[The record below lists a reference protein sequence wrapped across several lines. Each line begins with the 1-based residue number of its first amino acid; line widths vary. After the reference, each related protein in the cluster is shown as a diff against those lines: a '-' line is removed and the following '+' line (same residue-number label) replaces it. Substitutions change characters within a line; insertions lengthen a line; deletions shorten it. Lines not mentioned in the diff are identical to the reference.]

1 MELQQV
7 GRVRSSGVCLSTGC
21 NDGIYLLGIIWRTP
35 EPLFFC
41 QYLEPNLMLIKQVQ
55 YSNLFFYIYGDL
67 KYNNLTGLK

>member
-1 MELQQV
+1 V

-21 NDGIYLLGIIWRTP
+21 DDGIYLLGIVWRTP

-41 QYLEPNLMLIKQVQ
+41 QYLEPYLMLIKEVQ
-55 YSNLFFYIYGDL
+55 YSNLLYIYIYIYIYGDL